1 MTPTT
6 ERIELAAR
14 LRAVRNGLG
23 LTQEAVA
30 KALGVSRP
38 LLVAIEQGQREV
50 RPAELVQ
57 LATLYQRQVSDFMR
71 PAPPVE
77 LLGAQLRTA
86 ASTGHVESAE
96 LREVITSVETLGD
109 DYLELARRAGV
120 RLPGNYPPQFDV
132 RGLDVASAA
141 EDVAAQERARLGLG
155 DGPINELRRVLED
168 DIGVRVF
175 ALDMPSHMAGFYA
188 YAEPLGACVA
198 INAVHPFERQR
209 WSLGHE
215 YGHFM
220 TSRDRSEITTLRRWD
235 RQPAHERF
243 AEAFAANLLMP
254 RTGLTRRVH
263 ELIRGRELTPADV
276 LHLATTYQVSAQA
289 MILRLEDLRLLP
301 QGSYDRLTATGF
313 KPAVGRRLLGL
324 PQSASDTDLLPQR
337 YKYLA
342 LQLYSQGE
350 LSEGQLSHLLRV
362 DRLRARELV
371 EELAATQDVDPSGQR
386 TEQWLLSPIPASDDS
401 DTDLRRS

>member
-1 MTPTT
+1 MMPAA
-6 ERIELAAR
+6 ERQELAAR
-14 LRAVRNGLG
+14 LRAARNGIG

-30 KALGVSRP
+30 KSLGVSRP

-71 PAPPVE
+71 PTPPVE

-86 ASTGHVESAE
+86 AGTSHVESDE
-96 LREVITSVETLGD
+96 LRRVIAEVETLGD
-109 DYLELARRAGV
+109 NYLELARRAGV
-120 RLPGNYPPQFDV
+120 RLPRGYPPQFDM
-132 RGLDVASAA
+132 RGLDVAAAA
-141 EDVAAQERARLGLG
+141 EDVAAQERGRLGVG

-175 ALDMPSHMAGFYA
+175 APKMPGHMAGFYA
-188 YAEPLGACVA
+188 YAEPLGACIAV
-198 INAVHPFERQR
+198 NAVHPFERQR
-209 WSLGHE
+209 WSMAHE

-220 TSRDRSEITTLRRWD
+220 TSRERSEITTLRRWD

-243 AEAFAANLLMP
+243 AESFAANWLMP

-263 ELIRGRELTPADV
+263 ELVRGRELTPADV
-276 LHLATTYQVSAQA
+276 LHLASTYQVSAQA

-301 QGSYDRLTATGF
+301 QGSYDKLVATGF
-313 KPAVGRRLLGL
+313 KPGAGRRLLGL
-324 PQSASDTDLLPQR
+324 PASSSDTELLPQR

-350 LSEGQLSHLLRV
+350 LSEGQLSQFLRV
-362 DRLRARELV
+362 DRLRARVLV
-371 EELAATQDVDPSGQR
+371 AELAATQDVDPSGQR
-386 TEQWLLSPIPASDDS
+386 TEQWLLSPIPATDRAA
-401 DTDLRRS
+401 DTRRP